1 MFEDMFI
8 AEDEKVIV
16 DLHNMEENEAKFF
29 LERAIDTAEPK
40 IKEIVVIHGYR
51 QGQVI
56 LNMVRK
62 EFNHKRID
70 KKIIP
75 FNKRNDINFIKERI
89 TSFIL
94 DNKMKKIIIWNIC

>member
-1 MFEDMFI
+1 MIEDMLI
-8 AEDEKVIV
+8 ADDERITI
-16 DLHNMEENEAKFF
+16 DLHNMEENEARFF

-62 EFNHKRID
+62 DFTHKRIE

-75 FNKRNDINFIKERI
+75 FNKRNN
-89 TSFIL
+89 TNL
-94 DNKMKKIIIWNIC
+94 LKK

>member
-1 MFEDMFI
+1 MLDDMFI
-8 AEDEKVIV
+8 PDDEKIII
-16 DLHNMEENEAKFF
+16 DLHDMQEQEARFY

-62 EFNHKRID
+62 EFTHKRIER
-70 KKIIP
+70 KVIP
-75 FNKRNDINFIKERI
+75 YNKGVTLIYLKQ
-89 TSFIL
+89 
-94 DNKMKKIIIWNIC
+94 

>member
-1 MFEDMFI
+1 MDSDFLI
-8 AEDEKVIV
+8 PEDERIIV
-16 DLHNMEENEAKFF
+16 DLHDMQELEARFY
-29 LERAIDTAEPK
+29 LEKAIDTAEEK

-62 EFNHKRID
+62 EFTHKRIE

-75 FNKRNDINFIKERI
+75 YNKRYNTNITQKQQIDIIQEK
-89 TSFIL
+89 
-94 DNKMKKIIIWNIC
+94 

>member
-1 MFEDMFI
+1 MESDFLI
-8 AEDEKVIV
+8 PEDERIIV
-16 DLHNMEENEAKFF
+16 DLHDMQEQEARFY
-29 LERAIDTAEPK
+29 LEKAIDTAEEK

-62 EFNHKRID
+62 EFTHKRIE

-75 FNKRNDINFIKERI
+75 YNKRYNANI
-89 TSFIL
+89 TQ
-94 DNKMKKIIIWNIC
+94 KR

>member
-1 MFEDMFI
+1 MDSDFLI
-8 AEDEKVIV
+8 SSDERIVI
-16 DLHNMEENEAKFF
+16 DLHDMQEAEARFY

-62 EFNHKRID
+62 EFTHKRIE

-75 FNKRNDINFIKERI
+75 YNKRCNINF
-89 TSFIL
+89 T
-94 DNKMKKIIIWNIC
+94 